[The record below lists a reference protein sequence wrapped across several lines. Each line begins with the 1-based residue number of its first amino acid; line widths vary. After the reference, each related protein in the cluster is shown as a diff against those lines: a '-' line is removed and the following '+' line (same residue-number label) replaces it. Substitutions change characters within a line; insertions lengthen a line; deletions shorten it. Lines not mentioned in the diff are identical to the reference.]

1 MRLAHLHIP
10 NIIPFTHASLLQ
22 QNLVSRLLTYKK
34 NKPTGSESTSPIPDP
49 TILTF
54 TPRPVYTTGRR
65 DLPATCS
72 PNDPQSSSSAANA
85 SNLVLP
91 TPLEPI
97 RHMLTP
103 SSSPTNAADRLAE
116 FHPTLRGGQTTYH
129 GPGQLVI
136 YTILDLR
143 ALKIGPRAHI
153 RLLEDSVLDVLK
165 GFGVKGG
172 MTTEDPGVWVQPTTP
187 EANDLKGTDGEGSG
201 LPRKIAAVGVHL
213 RRFVSSYGVGFCVTQ
228 EPLWYLQQIVACGL
242 EGKGATSLE
251 GSGVD
256 VKHVTMEEVGTR
268 FVQAFV
274 NRVNSGAPSDGL
286 GPKVDEVYRIQE
298 EDALD

>member
-10 NIIPFTHASLLQ
+10 NIIPFTHASRLQ
-22 QNLVSRLLTYKK
+22 QTLVSRLLAYKK
-34 NKPTGSESTSPIPDP
+34 NQSPSNPESTTSSIPDP

-65 DLPATCS
+65 DLPASCS
-72 PNDPQSSSSAANA
+72 PNDQQLSSSAANA

-97 RHMLTP
+97 RHILTP
-103 SSSPTNAADRLAE
+103 NSSPTNASERLAE

-143 ALKIGPRAHI
+143 ALRIGPRAHI

-172 MTTEDPGVWVQPTTP
+172 ITTEDPGVWVQPATP
-187 EANDLKGTDGEGSG
+187 KLDEMGSQGSG
-201 LPRKIAAVGVHL
+201 IPRKIAAVGVHL

-228 EPLWYLQQIVACGL
+228 EPLWYLRQIVACGL
-242 EGKGATSLE
+242 EGKEATSLE
-251 GSGVD
+251 GVGVD
-256 VKHVTMEEVGTR
+256 VKQLTMEEVGTR

-274 NRVNSGAPSDGL
+274 DKVNSGEPSDGL
-286 GPKVDEVYRIQE
+286 GPGIDEVYRIQE
-298 EDALD
+298 GDVLD